1 MQLKKQIIGG
11 LMIYAVIRVF
21 SYFFSPSTPLY
32 AANPINW
39 IISAGILATAVY
51 FLLKKDI
58 RGWYIIAAEMI
69 LGGAGSFLEIKNI
82 SLRTLLLFF
91 SFGIFLFHT
100 IKQKQYKQLFVTH
113 KKIIP
118 ILLLTL
124 LAAAVSAIRGFYF
137 KHSPGLIFADTIP
150 YLFFLYYFPLSQLLQ
165 SEAFKRTTLYMIF
178 SAIIGNAFFIYTTL
192 IGFSAK
198 LFVLQDNYYHWFRD
212 VASGK
217 ITEYGFN
224 FYRIVL
230 NEHLLLIP
238 LLVFLISKIITSK
251 KNNKQTIVLPA
262 VASLLAILAV
272 NLTRIYILAFGIGLL
287 FLFSKTNWKRWLTIS
302 ATSTLA
308 FILIFTA
315 AHLAASRGKNLGW
328 EFFGL
333 RLQSITAPQTEESS
347 LSRML
352 LLPKIIDKIKN
363 HPVLGNGLGDT
374 VTVYSPVFKQDIT
387 TPHFDWG
394 YLEIWAEMGLFGLL
408 AWFILIGLIARQ
420 IWPNL
425 AFGAPLVTLLV
436 INLTSPALFHVM
448 GVLLI
453 AILLANKPN
462 LDRPLNPVY

>member
-1 MQLKKQIIGG
+1 MFLKKQIIGG
-11 LMIYAVIRVF
+11 LMIYTVIRVF

-69 LGGAGSFLEIKNI
+69 LGGAGNFLEIKNI
-82 SLRTLLLFF
+82 SLRTLLMFF
-91 SFGIFLFHT
+91 SLGIFLYHA
-100 IKQKQYKQLFVTH
+100 IKQKQYKQLFAAH
-113 KKIIP
+113 KKNIYILFF
-118 ILLLTL
+118 LLLTVS
-124 LAAAVSAIRGFYF
+124 VSAVRGFYT
-137 KHSPGLIFADTIP
+137 HHAPSLIFADTIP
-150 YLFFLYYFPLSQLLQ
+150 YLFFFYYFPLSQLLQ

-178 SAIIGNAFFIYTTL
+178 SAIIGNALFIYTTL

-238 LLVFLISKIITSK
+238 LLVFLISKIIVNK
-251 KNNKQTIVLPA
+251 KNNEQIIALAATG
-262 VASLLAILAV
+262 SLLATLAV
-272 NLTRIYILAFGIGLL
+272 NLTRIYILAFGVGLL
-287 FLFSKTNWKRWLTIS
+287 FLFSKTNWKRWLAIS
-302 ATSTLA
+302 TASVFT

-315 AHLAASRGKNLGW
+315 THLAASRGKNLGW

-333 RLQSITAPQTEESS
+333 RLQSIAAPQTEESS

-352 LLPKIIDKIKN
+352 LLPKIVDKIKN

-374 VTVYSPVFKQDIT
+374 VTVYSPVFKQNII

-408 AWFILIGLIARQ
+408 AWFILTGLIMRQ

-425 AFGAPLVTLLV
+425 AFGAPLATLLV

-453 AILLANKPN
+453 AILLANKPSS
-462 LDRPLNPVY
+462 DHPLNPVY

>member
-1 MQLKKQIIGG
+1 MFLKKQIIGG
-11 LMIYAVIRVF
+11 LMIYTVIRVF

-39 IISAGILATAVY
+39 VISTGILATAVY

-82 SLRTLLLFF
+82 SLRTILLIF
-91 SFGIFLFHT
+91 SLCIFLYHI
-100 IKQKQYKQLFVTH
+100 IKQKQYGQLFVTH

-124 LAAAVSAIRGFYF
+124 LATAVSAIRGFYF
-137 KHSPGLIFADTIP
+137 KHSPGLIFADAIP

-238 LLVFLISKIITSK
+238 LLVFLISKIIANK
-251 KNNKQTIVLPA
+251 KNNEQTISL
-262 VASLLAILAV
+262 VATGSLLAILAV

-287 FLFSKTNWKRWLTIS
+287 FLFSKTNWKRWFTIS
-302 ATSTLA
+302 TASVFV

-352 LLPKIIDKIKN
+352 LLPKIIYKIKN

-387 TPHFDWG
+387 TSHFDWG

-453 AILLANKPN
+453 AILLANKPSS
-462 LDRPLNPVY
+462 DHPLNPVY